1 MLDPMQ
7 AYHVSAHSPSQG
19 YQDLDEEQFAQRH
32 GHVVVMARPLSNRV
46 LCQVGKFLIRVG
58 KKLAEE
64 NTSIELSKDTA

>member
-7 AYHVSAHSPSQG
+7 AYHVSTHTPSQG
-19 YQDLDEEQFAQRH
+19 YQDLDEEQSAQRH
-32 GHVVVMARPLSNRV
+32 GHVVVIGRPLSSRV

-58 KKLAEE
+58 QKLAEE